1 MMSFQFLLYLFQ
13 SCYHQDGFHLQ
24 KASELPLA
32 RLGFSGMPAPL
43 IVSGVGWSL
52 GRSFPVPFFLQSYVS
67 TLWCRGSITMPGSST
82 SPSAQLAVQ
91 YTETPSAKEMW
102 REKQTCATWKPF
114 SCSTHR
120 RFRWPFSALLLRKF
134 VLVTAAWMWA
144 WRRGEWM
151 VWLIWLSE
159 AWGPFFPSSSSPWF
173 HFFVP

>member
-32 RLGFSGMPAPL
+32 RLGFSGMPAPF
-43 IVSGVGWSL
+43 IMSGVGWSL
-52 GRSFPVPFFLQSYVS
+52 GRSFPVPLFLQSYVS

-102 REKQTCATWKPF
+102 REKQTCATWKPVQHTGD
-114 SCSTHR
+114 SGD
-120 RFRWPFSALLLRKF
+120 PFQPCFYVSLY
-134 VLVTAAWMWA
+134 WSQQP
-144 WRRGEWM
+144 GCEP
-151 VWLIWLSE
+151 E
-159 AWGPFFPSSSSPWF
+159 EEGNGWF
-173 HFFVP
+173 D